1 MTGAGKRL
9 VVLISG
15 RGSNLQAIIEANRQG
30 RLRADLAAVISNNS
44 GAAGLRYARD
54 AGIPAEVI
62 DHRAFSTREA
72 FDDALQQ
79 AIDRHRPDLV
89 VLAGFMRILGRR
101 FIDHYVGR
109 MINIHPSL
117 LPRFTGL
124 NTHRRAIEA
133 GAREHGATVHFVT
146 HDVDGGPHIIQ
157 ARVPVLPDD
166 TPESLA
172 QRVLEQEHRIFPLAI
187 SWFCQN
193 RLSLHHGKVLLDRA
207 IRPEQGLSG

>member
-193 RLSLHHGKVLLDRA
+193 RLSLHG
-207 IRPEQGLSG
+207 